1 MTTVIVS
8 PSCQIVIPRD
18 IRETLRVEPGQ
29 RIEVLLYENRIVLV
43 PLKPIEEYR
52 GFPEGI
58 DTTITGRCSGS

>member
-8 PSCQIVIPRD
+8 PSYQIVIPRD
-18 IRETLRVEPGQ
+18 IRETLRIEPGQ
-29 RIEVLLYENRIVLV
+29 RIEVLLDENRIVLV

-52 GFPEGI
+52 GVLKGI

>member
-8 PSCQIVIPRD
+8 PSYQIVIPRD

-29 RIEVLLYENRIVLV
+29 RIEVLLYENHIVLV

-52 GFPEGI
+52 GFLKGI